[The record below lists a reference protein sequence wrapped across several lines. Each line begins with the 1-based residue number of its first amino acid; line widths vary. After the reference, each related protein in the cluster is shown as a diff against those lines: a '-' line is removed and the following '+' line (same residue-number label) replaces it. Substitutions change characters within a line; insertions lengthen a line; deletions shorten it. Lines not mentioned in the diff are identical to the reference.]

1 MLPDIDRSGIL
12 ETKTE
17 KGGNAMISAIVY
29 PSNSGFTARYDKM
42 PGEAIGQSV
51 IDWYNAHK

>member
-17 KGGNAMISAIVY
+17 KGGNAMIFALVY
-29 PSNSGFTARYDKM
+29 ASDSGFAARYDKM
-42 PGEAIGQSV
+42 PGETTGQPV
-51 IDWYNAHK
+51 IDWYSAHK

>member
-29 PSNSGFTARYDKM
+29 AFNSGFTAQYAKM
-42 PGEAIGQSV
+42 PGEAIGQPVINWYSV
-51 IDWYNAHK
+51 HK

>member
-29 PSNSGFTARYDKM
+29 AFNSGFTAQYAKM
-42 PGEAIGQSV
+42 LGEATGLPV
-51 IDWYNAHK
+51 IDWYSAHK

>member
-42 PGEAIGQSV
+42 PGETTGRPV
-51 IDWYNAHK
+51 INRYSAHK